1 MAGSVSFG
9 QLKANSNFE
18 HATVFDL
25 ESEEGIEA
33 ILGKRINSCSM
44 PIYLFLPYMF
54 TFLNPLLN
62 YHCY

>member
-18 HATVFDL
+18 YATV

-33 ILGKRINSCSM
+33 ILEKKN
-44 PIYLFLPYMF
+44 
-54 TFLNPLLN
+54 
-62 YHCY
+62 